1 LKKYMPMDDSNP
13 KSFEAKLNRI
23 DEIVKLLQSGQPS
36 LEESI
41 VLFKEG
47 KKLSRECEGFLKSAQ
62 EQIDEAM
69 AEPQSGGGDRNTSAA
84 ELDDELPF

>member
-1 LKKYMPMDDSNP
+1 MADANP
-13 KSFEAKLNRI
+13 RDFEAKLNRI

-36 LEESI
+36 LEDSI

-47 KKLSRECEGFLKSAQ
+47 KKLARECEAFLKNAQ

-69 AEPQSGGGDRNTSAA
+69 AEPQSGSGDARAA
-84 ELDDELPF
+84 APPELEDELPF

>member
-1 LKKYMPMDDSNP
+1 MDDPNP
-13 KSFEAKLNRI
+13 RDFEAKLNRI

-47 KKLSRECEGFLKSAQ
+47 KKLALECEAFLKNAQ

-69 AEPQSGGGDRNTSAA
+69 AEPQSGAGDARAATAA
-84 ELDDELPF
+84 ELDGDLPF

>member
-1 LKKYMPMDDSNP
+1 MDDSHP

-36 LEESI
+36 LEDSI

-69 AEPQSGGGDRNTSAA
+69 AEPQSSGDRATLAA
-84 ELDDELPF
+84 ELDHELPF

>member
-1 LKKYMPMDDSNP
+1 MPMDDSHP
-13 KSFEAKLNRI
+13 KNFEAKLNRI

-36 LEESI
+36 LEDSI

-69 AEPQSGGGDRNTSAA
+69 AEPQSGGGDRATAAA
-84 ELDDELPF
+84 ELDHELPF

>member
-1 LKKYMPMDDSNP
+1 MPMDDSNP

-47 KKLSRECEGFLKSAQ
+47 KRLSRECEAFLKSAQ

-69 AEPQSGGGDRNTSAA
+69 AEPRSGSGDDRAA
-84 ELDDELPF
+84 LTPELDELSF

>member
-1 LKKYMPMDDSNP
+1 MDDSNP

-36 LEESI
+36 LEDSI
-41 VLFKEG
+41 LLFKEG
-47 KKLSRECEGFLKSAQ
+47 KKLSRECEGFLENAQ
-62 EQIDEAM
+62 QQIDEAM
-69 AEPQSGGGDRNTSAA
+69 AEPQSGAGGDRATPSP

>member
-1 LKKYMPMDDSNP
+1 MPMDDSNP

-36 LEESI
+36 LEDSI

-69 AEPQSGGGDRNTSAA
+69 AEPQSGGDRNTPAA

>member
-1 LKKYMPMDDSNP
+1 MPMDDSNP

-69 AEPQSGGGDRNTSAA
+69 AEPQSGGDRAASAV
-84 ELDDELPF
+84 ELDHELPF

>member
-1 LKKYMPMDDSNP
+1 MDDSHP
-13 KSFEAKLNRI
+13 KNFEAKLNRI

-36 LEESI
+36 LEDSI

-69 AEPQSGGGDRNTSAA
+69 AEPQSGGGDRATSPA
-84 ELDDELPF
+84 ELDHELPF

>member
-1 LKKYMPMDDSNP
+1 MPMDDSNP

-36 LEESI
+36 LEDSI

-69 AEPQSGGGDRNTSAA
+69 AEPQSGGDRATSAA
-84 ELDDELPF
+84 ELDHELPF